1 MAYSIVF
8 TKAAKRQFDKLP
20 KPAQRQ
26 LPQAG
31 ATPGGVIE
39 SLAADPRPAGVVKLS
54 GEERLYRVRSGD
66 YRAIYQ
72 VEDNRL
78 LMAAGLVDLGVS
90 RRPADRVRKAVRRH
104 R

>member
-20 KPAQRQ
+20 KPAQRR
-26 LPQAG
+26 LGNA
-31 ATPGGVIE
+31 IE

-54 GEERLYRVRSGD
+54 GEDRIYRVRSGD

-78 LMAAGLVDLGVS
+78 LILVVKVG
-90 RRPADRVRKAVRRH
+90 H
-104 R
+104 RSKI

>member
-26 LPQAG
+26 L
-31 ATPGGVIE
+31 GGVIE